1 MTCTA
6 PPATWQRNCGNRIPK
21 KRREQKKLPQKYLTK
36 DGNLPQAPA
45 LCSCW
50 KTSVSTRS
58 QASTPACVSSVLPH
72 DSLDP
77 RAGKAPWA
85 AQDNTKRAVPS
96 RAQAVDVQGS
106 PFPLFPVPQ
115 PTACSAFLALCCS
128 HLAAPWPVLQDST
141 DPSPRM
147 ELGRFHG

>member
-1 MTCTA
+1 MLMLENICEHMEPGFNTCLRILSA
-6 PPATWQRNCGNRIPK
+6 ATRFPGSS
-21 KRREQKKLPQKYLTK
+21 
-36 DGNLPQAPA
+36 G
-45 LCSCW
+45 W
-50 KTSVSTRS
+50 KSSLGST
-58 QASTPACVSSVLPH
+58 
-72 DSLDP
+72 
-77 RAGKAPWA
+77 
-85 AQDNTKRAVPS
+85 DNTKRAVPS

-128 HLAAPWPVLQDST
+128 HLAAPWPVLQDSK